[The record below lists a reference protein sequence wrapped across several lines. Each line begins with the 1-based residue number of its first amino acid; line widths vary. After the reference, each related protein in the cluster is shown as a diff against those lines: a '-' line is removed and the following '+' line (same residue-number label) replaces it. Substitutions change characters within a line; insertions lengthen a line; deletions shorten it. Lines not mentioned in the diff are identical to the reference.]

1 MADLLEFLGTVK
13 MFKDFEESELRE
25 VMRGLNRKSFKK
37 DEIIAQEGKPGQ
49 SMFII
54 GEGQVRVSRHSE
66 SGARIVLALLGP
78 GEIVGEMSL
87 LDNSPRSADVVAA
100 TNCLVY
106 EYQRDSMT
114 QLSRDL
120 HPSAFK
126 LLWQISREA
135 CDRLRGVDTQME
147 HYLNNPDTLFEP
159 ALKEGVE
166 PSTIKTKVSKL
177 LKLFGG

>member
-87 LDNSPRSADVVAA
+87 LDNSPRSADVVAQDGSA
-100 TNCLVY
+100 TVFALPREVFRTLV
-106 EYQRDSMT
+106 
-114 QLSRDL
+114 
-120 HPSAFK
+120 
-126 LLWQISREA
+126 
-135 CDRLRGVDTQME
+135 
-147 HYLNNPDTLFEP
+147 
-159 ALKEGVE
+159 KEGTPE
-166 PSTIKTKVSKL
+166 GAPL
-177 LKLFGG
+177 LGGIVVALVRRFEESVRKAATFRVLSGPF